1 MALLPIKIPS
11 GFYRNA
17 TQYQAKNRWY
27 NGNLV
32 RFSEGRLRPIGGWH
46 RLTNSRISKKGG
58 ISKLTITTAGT
69 GYSAGTLSAT
79 GGGGSGFAGTYTV
92 GGSGEI
98 SSVVITSFGTG
109 YSTAPTIV
117 ISHAGNGNAVLTAE
131 THGIGIDRICGLHS
145 WRLSTG
151 ARYLAVGST
160 QSLRLWDGSQISNAN
175 SPLYDI
181 TPTDTPA
188 TSNEFHGQGDFL
200 IAGKGYGALEYGG
213 DDGVVYKLS
222 GSGGFVDPA
231 YTGSTNGGDY
241 YGIPRYPAKDPDV
254 GVTAVA
260 DINALRDNFAG
271 IWSMDNFGDDLLAC
285 NSAEGTIWMWDVSN
299 SHGGSCSEAGVTFT
313 ASSSGGLLITKT
325 GHGLTDNLKIKVSS
339 SGTLP
344 TGLSL
349 YTNYYVRD
357 KTNDTFRLALSS
369 GGTAIPYTN
378 AGSGT
383 HKYTIRTSEASC
395 VAASATW
402 TREATE
408 YDNSAQTASNA
419 FQLLNSPVSNVGVLV
434 TAERHVM
441 ALGADGNKKKI
452 AWSHQENATE
462 WSPTV
467 TNTAGDLTLQTKG
480 RIIGGTK
487 TRYGVLIF
495 TTSDVW
501 KTNYLGPPYVYGVE
515 RLTEG
520 AGPIGAKCIAGSAD
534 FVAWMSSGRF
544 WSYTGG
550 YIQELQS
557 EVGDYV
563 FSDINRDVEGLICA
577 GHNAE
582 FGEITWFYPKEG
594 DEVCTR
600 YVTYSYREE
609 HWTTGE
615 LERVAM
621 ESSDSLGYPVWAG
634 SDGYLYR
641 HEMDND
647 TQATPRPRAEG
658 ITAPSSVSAL
668 STLADRIISKG
679 VDTSL
684 HENVATED
692 HLCFVESGAIEI
704 GSGNQAMSV
713 KQILTDIDAGDN
725 GLRMKI
731 KTSSTPDGA
740 SVEKGPYNLESDG
753 YTDTRFVG
761 RQALLRVESPF
772 DQTWRF
778 GEIRLDATASGKR

>member
-46 RLTNSRISKKGG
+46 RLTGSRISKKGG
-58 ISKLTITTAGT
+58 ISKLTITDAGSNYTAST
-69 GYSAGTLSAT
+69 GTLSAT
-79 GGGGSGFAGTYTV
+79 GGGGTGFAGTFTADTS
-92 GGSGEI
+92 GGNQKI
-98 SSVVITSFGTG
+98 TSVIITSFGTG

-117 ISHAGNGNAVLTAE
+117 TSPAGNAVLTAE
-131 THGIGIDRICGLHS
+131 THGVGIDRICGLHS

-151 ARYLAVGST
+151 SRYLAVGST
-160 QSLRLWDGSQISNAN
+160 QSLRLWDGSQISNSN

-188 TSNEFHGQGDFL
+188 TSNEFNGQGDFL
-200 IAGKGYGALEYGG
+200 IAGKGYGSLEYGG
-213 DDGVVYKLS
+213 DLGVTPFAG
-222 GSGGFVDPA
+222 GSA
-231 YTGSTNGGDY
+231 GSANGGDY

-260 DINALRDNFAG
+260 DINALRDNYAG

-285 NSAEGTIWMWDVSN
+285 NSAEGTIWYWDVSN

-313 ASSSGGLLITKT
+313 ASDSSGLLITKT
-325 GHGLTDNLKIKVSS
+325 AHGLTDNLKIKVSS

-349 YTNYYVRD
+349 YTNYYVLLVD
-357 KTNDTFRLALSS
+357 PNTFRLALSS
-369 GGTAIPYTN
+369 GGTAIAYTN

-395 VAASATW
+395 IAASATW
-402 TREATE
+402 TRTATE

-419 FQLLNSPVSNVGVLV
+419 FQLLNSPISNVGVLV

-441 ALGADGNKKKI
+441 ALAADGDKKKI
-452 AWSHQENATE
+452 AWSHQENATD
-462 WSPTV
+462 WAPTV

-501 KTNYLGPPYVYGVE
+501 KTNYLGPPYIYGVE

-544 WSYTGG
+544 WSFTGG

-557 EVGDYV
+557 DVGDYV
-563 FSDINRDVEGLICA
+563 FSDINQDVEGLICA

-600 YVTYSYREE
+600 YVTYSYREK

-634 SDGYLYR
+634 ADGYLYR

-647 TQATPRPRAEG
+647 TQATPRARAEG
-658 ITAPSSVSAL
+658 ITAPTSSTL

-679 VDTSL
+679 VDTDL
-684 HENVATED
+684 HPSVATEN

-713 KQILTDIDAGDN
+713 RQILTDTDAGDN
-725 GLRMKI
+725 GLRLKI

-740 SVEKGPYNLESDG
+740 SIEKGPYGLVSDG

-772 DQTWRF
+772 DQDWRF

>member
-117 ISHAGNGNAVLTAE
+117 ISHAGNGNAVITAE

-200 IAGKGYGALEYGG
+200 IAGKGYGSLEYGG

-299 SHGGSCSEAGVTFT
+299 SEGGACDDST
-313 ASSSGGLLITKT
+313 T
-325 GHGLTDNLKIKVSS
+325 GHT
-339 SGTLP
+339 TE
-344 TGLSL
+344 
-349 YTNYYVRD
+349 
-357 KTNDTFRLALSS
+357 ALC
-369 GGTAIPYTN
+369 A
-378 AGSGT
+378 AG
-383 HKYTIRTSEASC
+383 HANK
-395 VAASATW
+395 W

-419 FQLLNSPVSNVGVLV
+419 FQLLNSPISNVGVLV

-441 ALGADGNKKKI
+441 ALGADGDKKKI

-658 ITAPSSVSAL
+658 ITAPSSVSSL

>member
-69 GYSAGTLSAT
+69 GYSAGTLTAT

-109 YSTAPTIV
+109 YSTVPTIV
-117 ISHAGNGNAVLTAE
+117 ISHAGNGDAVLTAE
-131 THGIGIDRICGLHS
+131 THGVGIDRICGLHS
-145 WRLSTG
+145 WRLSMG

-160 QSLRLWDGSQISNAN
+160 QSLRLWDGSQISDAN

-200 IAGKGYGALEYGG
+200 IAGKGYGSLEYGG

-299 SHGGSCSEAGVTFT
+299 SEGGSCDDDVSGHTTEA
-313 ASSSGGLLITKT
+313 L
-325 GHGLTDNLKIKVSS
+325 
-339 SGTLP
+339 
-344 TGLSL
+344 
-349 YTNYYVRD
+349 
-357 KTNDTFRLALSS
+357 
-369 GGTAIPYTN
+369 
-378 AGSGT
+378 
-383 HKYTIRTSEASC
+383 C
-395 VAASATW
+395 VASHANKW
-402 TREATE
+402 TRTATE
-408 YDNSAQTASNA
+408 YDNSTQTASNA
-419 FQLLNSPVSNVGVLV
+419 FQLLNSPISNVGVLV
-434 TAERHVM
+434 TPERHVM
-441 ALGADGNKKKI
+441 AFAADGDKKTI

-462 WSPTV
+462 WAPTI

-487 TRYGVLIF
+487 LV
-495 TTSDVW
+495 
-501 KTNYLGPPYVYGVE
+501 
-515 RLTEG
+515 
-520 AGPIGAKCIAGSAD
+520 
-534 FVAWMSSGRF
+534 M
-544 WSYTGG
+544 
-550 YIQELQS
+550 
-557 EVGDYV
+557 
-563 FSDINRDVEGLICA
+563 
-577 GHNAE
+577 
-582 FGEITWFYPKEG
+582 
-594 DEVCTR
+594 
-600 YVTYSYREE
+600 
-609 HWTTGE
+609 
-615 LERVAM
+615 
-621 ESSDSLGYPVWAG
+621 
-634 SDGYLYR
+634 
-641 HEMDND
+641 
-647 TQATPRPRAEG
+647 
-658 ITAPSSVSAL
+658 VS
-668 STLADRIISKG
+668 
-679 VDTSL
+679 
-684 HENVATED
+684 
-692 HLCFVESGAIEI
+692 
-704 GSGNQAMSV
+704 
-713 KQILTDIDAGDN
+713 
-725 GLRMKI
+725 
-731 KTSSTPDGA
+731 
-740 SVEKGPYNLESDG
+740 
-753 YTDTRFVG
+753 
-761 RQALLRVESPF
+761 
-772 DQTWRF
+772 
-778 GEIRLDATASGKR
+778 